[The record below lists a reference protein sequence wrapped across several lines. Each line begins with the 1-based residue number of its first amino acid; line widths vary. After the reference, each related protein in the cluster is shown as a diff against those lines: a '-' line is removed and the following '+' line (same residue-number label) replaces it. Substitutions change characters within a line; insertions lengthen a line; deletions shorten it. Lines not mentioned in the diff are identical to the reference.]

1 MQLSNK
7 WFALS
12 ALLLVGCAGVDKV
25 GPEVPLPEVAQKS
38 VAQSVASQMKDPNSV
53 EFQNWHAFENQNG
66 LVVCGEIN
74 AKNSFGGY
82 VGFVHFV
89 AHASR
94 DGHLLTPSAV
104 ASAPNGDPDAVID
117 AIWKQY
123 YPGC

>member
-82 VGFVHFV
+82 SGRQDYVFIFNHDLISKVLLPEEV
-89 AHASR
+89 AR
-94 DGHLLTPSAV
+94 MKGQLP
-104 ASAPNGDPDAVID
+104 
-117 AIWKQY
+117 
-123 YPGC
+123 